1 MKKLIQNSFFS
12 PEFES
17 INTQLQKNQEW
28 NSSVKMKHFLR
39 ELILATNKRQ
49 PPNPLQ
55 FITISSK
62 NSQQQQTYIKERLD
76 AIIQTP

>member
-1 MKKLIQNSFFS
+1 
-12 PEFES
+12 
-17 INTQLQKNQEW
+17 
-28 NSSVKMKHFLR
+28 MKHFLR